1 MEAEVHEPDPTV
13 VAAAR
18 RGDAAAFEEL
28 VRGCQAD
35 VWRLCLHLLRE
46 PGLADDATQ
55 DAFVRA
61 FRFLPRFRGDARFS
75 TWLLSI
81 ARNCAVDELRR
92 AKRRARLLEGERPE
106 AVRGDHGR
114 RLEVREALAAL
125 PLELREPVVLIDVL
139 GLAYRDAAR
148 LLEVAEGTVKS
159 RVHRAREA
167 LAAALAPDA
176 VPEEE
181 VT

>member
-35 VWRLCLHLLRE
+35 VWRLCLHLLRD

-81 ARNCAVDELRR
+81 ARNCAVD
-92 AKRRARLLEGERPE
+92 
-106 AVRGDHGR
+106 DGR